1 MADIE
6 TIDTR
11 NRDVNCLYREQ
22 NKGQNYSK
30 NRTIIFFKFYS
41 N

>member
-11 NRDVNCLYREQ
+11 NRDVNSSYYKLYL
-22 NKGQNYSK
+22 KNYA
-30 NRTIIFFKFYS
+30 FFQS
-41 N
+41 L

>member
-11 NRDVNCLYREQ
+11 NRDVNLLFYLPLTLYKE
-22 NKGQNYSK
+22 N
-30 NRTIIFFKFYS
+30 TI
-41 N
+41 